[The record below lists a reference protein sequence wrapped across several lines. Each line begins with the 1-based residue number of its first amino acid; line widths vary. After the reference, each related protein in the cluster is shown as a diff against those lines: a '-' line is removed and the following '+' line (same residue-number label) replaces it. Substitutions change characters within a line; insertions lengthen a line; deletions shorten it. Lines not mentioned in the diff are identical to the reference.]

1 MSGEHVH
8 RWKQVAKTY
17 APPVR
22 PLVGGS
28 IAANIVEKMMFGVTT
43 ILWECEDGRCS
54 ETRKE
59 EMLGAEL
66 DKENR

>member
-1 MSGEHVH
+1 MSSGEQHIH
-8 RWKQVAKTY
+8 RWKQIAKTY

-22 PLVGGS
+22 PIVGGT

-43 ILWECEDGRCS
+43 ILWECEDCS

-66 DKENR
+66 DK